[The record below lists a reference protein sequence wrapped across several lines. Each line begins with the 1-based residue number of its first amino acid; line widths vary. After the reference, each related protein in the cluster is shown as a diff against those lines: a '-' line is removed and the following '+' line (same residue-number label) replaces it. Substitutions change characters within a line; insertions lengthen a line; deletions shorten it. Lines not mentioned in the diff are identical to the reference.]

1 MSRKC
6 RAFSK
11 SKLGIEPADNR
22 KAFYAGWEAALAE
35 QKCPCGDRPAEQCLG
50 EWEPGCDMGSN
61 PKYAKVAEPA
71 PQQEVQEPVYEMHRG
86 ELCYRSTEDDQSY
99 GMLCPV
105 NDLPNGTKLYTHP
118 APVREPLTPEQI
130 KELRKK
136 QPSEDLCGW
145 SYEQG
150 IKSAEAEHGITKTE
164 RN

>member
-61 PKYAKVAEPA
+61 PKYTKVAEPA
-71 PQQEVQEPVYEMHRG
+71 PQQEVQEPVAWAYQWKQG
-86 ELCYRSTEDDQSY
+86 KNRSWYVTVARWHESDMWHEY
-99 GMLCPV
+99 P
-105 NDLPNGTKLYTHP
+105 LYTVPQQRP
-118 APVREPLTPEQI
+118 AEPQEPHT
-130 KELRKK
+130 
-136 QPSEDLCGW
+136 G
-145 SYEQG
+145 
-150 IKSAEAEHGITKTE
+150 
-164 RN
+164 